1 MALSCRKKKA
11 RAMAVRA
18 ADSAAE
24 GHEEIFK
31 LLVDALGPLAVCV
44 RMKRGEGWDGM
55 GWMGDWMGRTL
66 ILRIS

>member
-1 MALSCRKKKA
+1 
-11 RAMAVRA
+11 MAVRA

-44 RMKRGEGWDGM
+44 RLTEGNIERGRVNGWVDDKREYVAFFVFM
-55 GWMGDWMGRTL
+55 RT
-66 ILRIS
+66 I